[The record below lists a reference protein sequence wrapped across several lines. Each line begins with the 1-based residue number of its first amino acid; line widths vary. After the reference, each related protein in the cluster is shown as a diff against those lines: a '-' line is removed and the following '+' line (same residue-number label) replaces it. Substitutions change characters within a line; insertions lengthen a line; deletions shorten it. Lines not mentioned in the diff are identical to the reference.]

1 MLKKKNFDTY
11 KKSADYI
18 LDKNLVAGTS
28 GNLSLRG
35 QADEIYITPSG
46 MDYLEI
52 TEDDIVKI
60 NFMGEILEGDK
71 KPSSEW
77 MMHVE
82 IYKNYP
88 KYNAIVHT
96 HSPIAT
102 AFAVSRKKIPLILIE
117 MKPFLGGEIEV
128 APFKPSGSLELAKSL
143 IPYLKKSNSCL
154 LANHGVVS
162 CGKDIESAFLS
173 AEYVEDAA
181 KIYYYSLN
189 IGDPKIIEE

>member
-1 MLKKKNFDTY
+1 MNY
-11 KKSADYI
+11 KKLLVDYGKKL
-18 LDKNLVAGTS
+18 LDKKLVAGTS

-35 QADEIYITPSG
+35 QCDEIYITPSG

-181 KIYYYSLN
+181 KIFYYSLN
-189 IGDPKIIEE
+189 IGNPKIIEE

>member
-1 MLKKKNFDTY
+1 MNY
-11 KKSADYI
+11 KKLLVDYGKKL
-18 LDKNLVAGTS
+18 LDKKLVAGTS

-35 QADEIYITPSG
+35 QGDEIYITPSG

-189 IGDPKIIEE
+189 IGEPKIIEE

>member
-1 MLKKKNFDTY
+1 MNYRKLLVEYGKKL
-11 KKSADYI
+11 

-35 QADEIYITPSG
+35 EDDEIYITPSG

-60 NFMGEILEGDK
+60 NFKGEVLGGDK
-71 KPSSEW
+71 RPSSEW
-77 MMHVE
+77 QMHVE

-88 KYNAIVHT
+88 SYSAIVHT
-96 HSPIAT
+96 HSPFAT
-102 AFAVSRKKIPLILIE
+102 AFAVCHKKIPLILIE
-117 MKPFLGGEIEV
+117 MEAFLGGDIDL
-128 APFKPSGSLELAKSL
+128 APFHPAGSLELAKSL
-143 IPYLKKSNSCL
+143 IPYLNNSNSCL
-154 LANHGVVS
+154 LANHGVLS
-162 CGKDIESAFLS
+162 CGRDMESAFLS

-189 IGDPKIIEE
+189 IGDPKIISK

>member
-1 MLKKKNFDTY
+1 MNYRKILVEYGKKL
-11 KKSADYI
+11 
-18 LDKNLVAGTS
+18 LDKKLVAGTS

-35 QADEIYITPSG
+35 EGDEIYITPSG

-52 TEDDIVKI
+52 TENDIVKI
-60 NFMGEILEGDK
+60 NFDGEILDGNK

-77 MMHVE
+77 MMHRE

-88 KYNAIVHT
+88 SYNAIVHT
-96 HSPIAT
+96 HSPMAT

-117 MKPFLGGEIEV
+117 MKAFLGGEIEV
-128 APFKPSGSLELAKSL
+128 APFEPSGSLELAKSI

-162 CGKDIESAFLS
+162 CGKNMESAFLS

-189 IGDPKIIEE
+189 IGEAKIIS

>member
-1 MLKKKNFDTY
+1 MNY
-11 KKSADYI
+11 KKLLVDYGKKL

-88 KYNAIVHT
+88 NYNAIVHT

-162 CGKDIESAFLS
+162 CGKNIESAFLS

>member
-1 MLKKKNFDTY
+1 MNY
-11 KKSADYI
+11 KKLLVAYGKKL
-18 LDKNLVAGTS
+18 LDKKLVAGTS

-82 IYKNYP
+82 IYKNYQN
-88 KYNAIVHT
+88 YNAIVHT

-189 IGDPKIIEE
+189 IGEPKIIEE

>member
-1 MLKKKNFDTY
+1 MNY
-11 KKSADYI
+11 KKLLVAYGKK
-18 LDKNLVAGTS
+18 LLYKKLVAGTS

-82 IYKNYP
+82 IYKNYQ

-162 CGKDIESAFLS
+162 CGKNIESAFLS

>member
-1 MLKKKNFDTY
+1 MNY
-11 KKSADYI
+11 KKLLVDYGKKL
-18 LDKNLVAGTS
+18 LDKKLVAGTS

-46 MDYLEI
+46 MNYLEI
-52 TEDDIVKI
+52 TENDIVKI
-60 NFMGEILEGDK
+60 NFKGEILEGDK

-88 KYNAIVHT
+88 NYNAIVHT

-128 APFKPSGSLELAKSL
+128 APFKPSGSLELAKPL

-162 CGKDIESAFLS
+162 CGRNIESAFLS

>member
-1 MLKKKNFDTY
+1 MNY
-11 KKSADYI
+11 KKLLVAYGKKL
-18 LDKNLVAGTS
+18 LDKKLVAGTS

-35 QADEIYITPSG
+35 KDGEIYITPSG

-71 KPSSEW
+71 NPSSEW

-82 IYKNYP
+82 IYKNYQN
-88 KYNAIVHT
+88 YNAIVHT

-189 IGDPKIIEE
+189 IGEPKIIEE

>member
-1 MLKKKNFDTY
+1 MNY
-11 KKSADYI
+11 KKLLVDYGKKL

-35 QADEIYITPSG
+35 QGDEIYITPSG

-88 KYNAIVHT
+88 NYNAIVHT

-162 CGKDIESAFLS
+162 CGKNIESAFLS
-173 AEYVEDAA
+173 VEYVENAA

>member
-1 MLKKKNFDTY
+1 MNY
-11 KKSADYI
+11 KKLLVAYGKKL
-18 LDKNLVAGTS
+18 LDKKLVAGTS

-82 IYKNYP
+82 IYKNYQ

-162 CGKDIESAFLS
+162 CGKNIESAFLS

>member
-1 MLKKKNFDTY
+1 MNY
-11 KKSADYI
+11 KKLLVAYGKKL

-88 KYNAIVHT
+88 NYNAIVHT

-189 IGDPKIIEE
+189 IGEPKIIEE

>member
-1 MLKKKNFDTY
+1 MNY
-11 KKSADYI
+11 KKLLVDYGKKL
-18 LDKNLVAGTS
+18 LDKKLVAGTS

-189 IGDPKIIEE
+189 IGNPKIIEE

>member
-1 MLKKKNFDTY
+1 MNY
-11 KKSADYI
+11 KKLLVAYGKKL
-18 LDKNLVAGTS
+18 LDKKLVAGTS

-189 IGDPKIIEE
+189 IGETKIIEE

>member
-1 MLKKKNFDTY
+1 MNY
-11 KKSADYI
+11 KKLLVSYGKKL
-18 LDKNLVAGTS
+18 LDKKLVAGTS

-46 MDYLEI
+46 MNYLEI
-52 TEDDIVKI
+52 TENDIVKI
-60 NFMGEILEGDK
+60 NFKGEILEGDK

-88 KYNAIVHT
+88 NYNAIIHT

-117 MKPFLGGEIEV
+117 MKPFLAGEIEV

-162 CGKDIESAFLS
+162 CGKNIESAFLS

>member
-1 MLKKKNFDTY
+1 MNY
-11 KKSADYI
+11 KKLLVDYGKKL

-88 KYNAIVHT
+88 NYNAIVHT

-162 CGKDIESAFLS
+162 CGKNIESAFLS

-189 IGDPKIIEE
+189 ISDPKIIEE

>member
-1 MLKKKNFDTY
+1 MNY
-11 KKSADYI
+11 KKLLVAYGKKL
-18 LDKNLVAGTS
+18 LDKKLVAGTS

-35 QADEIYITPSG
+35 QADDIYITPSG
-46 MDYLEI
+46 MNYLEI
-52 TEDDIVKI
+52 TENDIVKI
-60 NFMGEILEGDK
+60 NFKGKILEGDK

-88 KYNAIVHT
+88 NYNAIVHT

-162 CGKDIESAFLS
+162 CGRNIESAFLS

-189 IGDPKIIEE
+189 IGDPNIIEE

>member
-1 MLKKKNFDTY
+1 MNY
-11 KKSADYI
+11 KKLLVAYGKKL

-35 QADEIYITPSG
+35 QGDEIYITPSG

-117 MKPFLGGEIEV
+117 MKPFLGGKIEYCERLLKTIEGMPV
-128 APFKPSGSLELAKSL
+128 VPNLPRRYLSEGKIHMINESL
-143 IPYLKKSNSCL
+143 LKRNKRRN
-154 LANHGVVS
+154 
-162 CGKDIESAFLS
+162 
-173 AEYVEDAA
+173 
-181 KIYYYSLN
+181 
-189 IGDPKIIEE
+189 